1 MRLSSV
7 DVGYTDG
14 IIKRQGVFPG
24 VVSAPVPAIQFITN
38 ITGLSGEPDARAL
51 NAAFYNSWET
61 GATAT
66 NLPTN
71 GQIFLPQ
78 VYTGSIQV
86 YESNGTTS
94 SVAVG
99 ALLKYR

>member
-1 MRLSSV
+1 
-7 DVGYTDG
+7 
-14 IIKRQGVFPG
+14 VFFRVWFPPG
-24 VVSAPVPAIQFITN
+24 TPIQFITN

-51 NAAFYNSWET
+51 NAAFYNSWQT

-66 NLPTN
+66 DLPTN

-78 VYTGSIQV
+78 VYSGSIQV